1 MTMTIIIIIIAKQV
15 LLLMMMMMMTM
26 TFQLLAKNYVSAT
39 PRALEALRATL
50 LTRRWETQWV
60 VDASQPGGAERSR
73 LPGGRGC
80 LPV

>member
-1 MTMTIIIIIIAKQV
+1 MMTMRIIIIIIAKQV
-15 LLLMMMMMMTM
+15 LLLLMMMTM